1 MLGKHYITCNLI
13 TRLTTFPS
21 LETFAKHSF
30 GIGKFASIS
39 PVLAY
44 LGSLLVNIIP

>member
-1 MLGKHYITCNLI
+1 MIGKHYITCNLI

-21 LETFAKHSF
+21 LETFAKHSV
-30 GIGKFASIS
+30 GTEKFASIS

-44 LGSLLVNIIP
+44 LGLLLVDIIP